1 MNLDEAFLY
10 LGIDSKKD
18 ISLDEIE
25 KNYNTKKSLYEI
37 SRFKPDTPEF
47 EEAQKMSECIETAYD
62 CIIDS
67 LAEFYDEEKHE
78 ISKNNFYNKI
88 RFVNSN
94 FLFSCVIGA
103 IAVGLL
109 IFAVFISFS
118 GNKISL
124 QQQNSEQNI
133 SRENNNSPDDIRNI
147 VNIALQ
153 EYEKNEK
160 YEKQNQQKEQNNN
173 SNSINYAELAEKV
186 MPSMVRINTD
196 KGTGSGFFVSNK
208 GDILTNYHV
217 IENAENIIV
226 IPSNSSPI
234 YALVKDYDKQK
245 DIALLVVN
253 LPGLTPFLKI
263 SSKLP
268 KQGEAIM
275 AVGNPKGLE
284 GTVSNGIISAFRENN
299 TWIQFTAPISPGSSG
314 GALINSSGEVVG
326 MPTMLLTGGQN
337 LNFAISPIILSRFFN
352 SARNKTPRE
361 MPKFASRKT
370 ESVSTP
376 KNSSELIFV
385 KKDDSYEIYLEKE
398 SIIYDKESSTAYFM
412 TIWYPSEKMKR
423 QIEKDPNFDLIP
435 GKNLGIFALI
445 YVVNFSNNSYVHLR
459 TVNFYDDGSIA
470 RDYIRPE
477 NEKTWDSPKKGS
489 RIESLIQA
497 LSKQLGIKS
506 NKSQNYY
513 NSDGINL
520 PDRNDFLVHKWGCSV
535 ESVRKY
541 VSSPLKLLDS
551 FDNYNKLFTTYRLYK
566 IKDFKTKTEFGV
578 VYGFS
583 NDSLKSVIFIADVK
597 RDFGKIFSSLT
608 RDISN
613 LYGYYRKQNP
623 DVLTWNKYGLDV
635 SLRKDTRNQ
644 FIAIIFSPL
653 Y

>member
-10 LGIDSKKD
+10 LGINPKKD

-25 KNYNTKKSLYEI
+25 KSYNTKKSLYEI

-47 EEAQKMSECIETAYD
+47 EEAKKMSECIESAYD
-62 CIIDS
+62 CIVDS

-78 ISKNNFYNKI
+78 ILQNNFHNKI
-88 RFVNSN
+88 RFFNSH

-103 IAVGLL
+103 VAVGLL

-118 GNKISL
+118 GNKSNKNPV
-124 QQQNSEQNI
+124 QKQNTEQNV
-133 SRENNNSPDDIRNI
+133 SRENNNSPDNIRNI

-160 YEKQNQQKEQNNN
+160 QNQQKEQNSK

-217 IENAENIIV
+217 IEDAENIIV

-253 LPGLTPFLKI
+253 LPGSTPFLKI

-268 KQGEAIM
+268 KLGEAIM

-299 TWIQFTAPISPGSSG
+299 TWIQFTAPVSPGSSG
-314 GALINSSGEVVG
+314 GALINSLGEVVG
-326 MPTMLLTGGQN
+326 MPTFLLDGQN

-361 MPKFASRKT
+361 MPKIASRKS
-370 ESVSTP
+370 ESVLTP

-385 KKDDSYEIYLEKE
+385 KKDESYEIYLEKE

-412 TIWYPSEKMKR
+412 TIWYPSEKTKR
-423 QIEKDPNFDLIP
+423 QIEKDPNFNLIP
-435 GKNLGIFALI
+435 GKNLGIFALYYI
-445 YVVNFSNNSYVHLR
+445 ADFSNNTYVHLR
-459 TVNFYDDGSIA
+459 TINFYDDGSIA
-470 RDYIRPE
+470 RDYRKPDDEIIFD
-477 NEKTWDSPKKGS
+477 TPKKGS
-489 RIESLIQA
+489 RIESLMQA
-497 LSKQLGIKS
+497 LSKQLNIKNNRRS
-506 NKSQNYY
+506 NIDS
-513 NSDGINL
+513 NSISL
-520 PDRNDFLVHKWGCSV
+520 PNENGFLVHKWGCSV
-535 ESVRKY
+535 ESVKKY
-541 VSSPLKLLDS
+541 VSSPLEKIGN
-551 FDNYNKLFTTYRLYK
+551 FDTLYTTYRFYK
-566 IKDFKTKTEFGV
+566 IRDFRTKIEFGV
-578 VYGFS
+578 VYVFYRNRLNS
-583 NDSLKSVIFIADVK
+583 IIFVTVG
-597 RDFGKIFSSLT
+597 RNNSSSIFSSLT
-608 RDISN
+608 NELSRLYGSYRRQDSKTRKWNKNALDISLVN
-613 LYGYYRKQNP
+613 DNE
-623 DVLTWNKYGLDV
+623 
-635 SLRKDTRNQ
+635 
-644 FIAIIFSPL
+644 FISIEFRPS